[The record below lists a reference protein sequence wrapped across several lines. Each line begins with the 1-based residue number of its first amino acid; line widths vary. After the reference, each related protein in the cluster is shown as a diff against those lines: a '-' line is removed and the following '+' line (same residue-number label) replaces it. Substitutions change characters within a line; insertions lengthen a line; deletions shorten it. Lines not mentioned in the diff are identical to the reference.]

1 MIEIRASIF
10 ETNSSSVHV
19 LVIPKDT
26 AISIPRK
33 VFLSGGEYGWGFGT
47 ECDTLNYFYQACVDQ
62 GREELETF
70 FEYLKS
76 KGVEEIHAPEI
87 NWVKS
92 EWNGQE
98 YEYAEN
104 NDGHIDHCG
113 EIPLDELFANEN
125 LLDRF
130 LFGTGSFVETGND
143 NSDGCPDEDNY
154 DHNIYDTIE
163 KGN

>member
-1 MIEIRASIF
+1 MIEIRSSIF

-26 AISIPRK
+26 SISIPHK
-33 VFLSGGEYGWGFGT
+33 VFLSGGEYGWSFDT
-47 ECDTLNYFYQACVDQ
+47 EQDTLNYFYQACVDQ
-62 GREELETF
+62 GREELEKF
-70 FEYLKS
+70 FDYLKS

-92 EWNGQE
+92 EWNGKE
-98 YEYAEN
+98 HEYAEN
-104 NDGHIDHCG
+104 NDGYIDHCE

-130 LFGTGSFVETGND
+130 LFGNGSFVETGND

-154 DHNIYDTIE
+154 DHDIYDTIE

>member
-1 MIEIRASIF
+1 MIEIRSSIF

-26 AISIPRK
+26 SISIPHK
-33 VFLSGGEYGWGFGT
+33 VFLRGGEYGWSFGT
-47 ECDTLNYFYQACVDQ
+47 EYDTLNYFYQARVDH
-62 GREELETF
+62 GREELEKF

-87 NWVKS
+87 NWIKTD
-92 EWNGQE
+92 WGGQE

-104 NDGHIDHCG
+104 SDGCIDHYEG
-113 EIPLDELFANEN
+113 IPLDELFANEN

-130 LFGTGSFVETGND
+130 LFGGSFVETGND
-143 NSDGCPDEDNY
+143 NVEGCPDERNY
-154 DHNIYDTIE
+154 DPNIYDTIE